1 MEKSIDTLGF
11 PAGQFIH
18 AGRFPGYQ
26 GKPAKHRP
34 TNVKGF
40 QMNRVHT
47 LLATSAAALTL
58 SAAHDEAGSDTG
70 GTGTGTGTSKKKEP
84 VINTVT
90 MNDGRVV
97 DFVGK
102 RRLLK
107 ESFMTDGR
115 VQVRLDF
122 VNGET
127 RTFTLP
133 DSLLEK
139 FAAHGAEQK
148 LGDEIA
154 GVEDVEDAVLA
165 IDELIDRLYNG
176 EWGVA
181 RDKSGL
187 AGASILLRALV
198 ETSGKSVEEI
208 KAFLKD
214 KTPAQK
220 AALRNNAKIKPV
232 VDRLEAEKAAK
243 TQKKAGSID
252 TDALLGG
259 LGL

>member
-1 MEKSIDTLGF
+1 
-11 PAGQFIH
+11 
-18 AGRFPGYQ
+18 
-26 GKPAKHRP
+26 
-34 TNVKGF
+34 
-40 QMNRVHT
+40 MNRVHT
-47 LLATSAAALTL
+47 LLATSAAALAL

-70 GTGTGTGTSKKKEP
+70 GTGTSKKKEP

-107 ESFMTDGR
+107 ESFTTDGR

-122 VNGET
+122 INGET

-208 KAFLKD
+208 KSFLKD

>member
-1 MEKSIDTLGF
+1 
-11 PAGQFIH
+11 
-18 AGRFPGYQ
+18 
-26 GKPAKHRP
+26 
-34 TNVKGF
+34 
-40 QMNRVHT
+40 MNRVHT
-47 LLATSAAALTL
+47 LLATSAAALAL

-70 GTGTGTGTSKKKEP
+70 GTGTSKKKEP

-122 VNGET
+122 INGET

-208 KAFLKD
+208 KSFLKD

>member
-1 MEKSIDTLGF
+1 
-11 PAGQFIH
+11 
-18 AGRFPGYQ
+18 
-26 GKPAKHRP
+26 
-34 TNVKGF
+34 
-40 QMNRVHT
+40 MNRIHT
-47 LLATSAAALTL
+47 LLATSAAALAL

-70 GTGTGTGTSKKKEP
+70 GTGTGKAAASKKKEP

-107 ESFMTDGR
+107 ESYVTDGR

-122 VNGET
+122 INGET

>member
-1 MEKSIDTLGF
+1 
-11 PAGQFIH
+11 
-18 AGRFPGYQ
+18 
-26 GKPAKHRP
+26 
-34 TNVKGF
+34 
-40 QMNRVHT
+40 MNRIHT
-47 LLATSAAALTL
+47 LLATSAAALAL

-70 GTGTGTGTSKKKEP
+70 GTGTGTGTATTPASKKKEP

-90 MNDGRVV
+90 MNDGRAV

-107 ESFMTDGR
+107 ESSVTDGR

-122 VNGET
+122 INGET

-208 KAFLKD
+208 KSFLKD

-252 TDALLGG
+252 TDALLDG

>member
-1 MEKSIDTLGF
+1 
-11 PAGQFIH
+11 
-18 AGRFPGYQ
+18 
-26 GKPAKHRP
+26 
-34 TNVKGF
+34 
-40 QMNRVHT
+40 MNRVHT
-47 LLATSAAALTL
+47 LLATSAAALAL

-70 GTGTGTGTSKKKEP
+70 GTGTSKKKEP

-133 DSLLEK
+133 DSLMEK

-208 KAFLKD
+208 KSFLKD

>member
-1 MEKSIDTLGF
+1 
-11 PAGQFIH
+11 
-18 AGRFPGYQ
+18 
-26 GKPAKHRP
+26 
-34 TNVKGF
+34 
-40 QMNRVHT
+40 MNRIHT
-47 LLATSAAALTL
+47 LLATSAAALAL
-58 SAAHDEAGSDTG
+58 SAAHYEAGSDTG
-70 GTGTGTGTSKKKEP
+70 GTGTGTASKKKEP
-84 VINTVT
+84 VVNTVT

-107 ESFMTDGR
+107 ESSVTDGR

-122 VNGET
+122 INGET

-133 DSLLEK
+133 DILLEK

-252 TDALLGG
+252 TDALLDG